1 MNVLHHVQVL
11 KINENS
17 VSILHDF
24 LDGRKRITA
33 SRFEDQYVLTDCE
46 RRKPKQ
52 QWTTENYPCTR
63 LKKKKTQKGCL
74 DTPVWI

>member
-17 VSILHDF
+17 ESILHDF

-33 SRFEDQYVLTDCE
+33 SRFEVQYVKSE
-46 RRKPKQ
+46 RWKPKQ
-52 QWTTENYPCTR
+52 Q
-63 LKKKKTQKGCL
+63 
-74 DTPVWI
+74 